1 MFLLLLLLLLLLVV
15 IHIESSRVKQEILSN
30 SSPYYQFNYNLSI
43 EFIFK
48 TLHDCFKSNFYFSC
62 YGLQLGL

>member
-1 MFLLLLLLLLLLVV
+1 MFLLLLLLLLVV

-30 SSPYYQFNYNLSI
+30 CSPYDQFNYNLSI

-48 TLHDCFKSNFYFSC
+48 LCMIISKVTFILVVMDCN
-62 YGLQLGL
+62 